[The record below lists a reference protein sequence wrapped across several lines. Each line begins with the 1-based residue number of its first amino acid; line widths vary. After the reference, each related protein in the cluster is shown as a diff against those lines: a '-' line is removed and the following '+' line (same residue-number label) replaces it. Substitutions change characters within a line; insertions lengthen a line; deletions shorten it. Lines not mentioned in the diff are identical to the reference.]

1 MIYDQTLCIEAT
13 RAGTGITA
21 TLLLAGQVGRA
32 VWVDAALGATIGRA
46 AKVVRLAG
54 AHGLA
59 LLIAA
64 IGKLTTR

>member
-13 RAGTGITA
+13 RAGAGITA
-21 TLLLAGQVGRA
+21 TLLLAGQVGGA
-32 VWVDAALGATIGRA
+32 VWIDTALGATIGRA

-54 AHGLA
+54 ADGLA